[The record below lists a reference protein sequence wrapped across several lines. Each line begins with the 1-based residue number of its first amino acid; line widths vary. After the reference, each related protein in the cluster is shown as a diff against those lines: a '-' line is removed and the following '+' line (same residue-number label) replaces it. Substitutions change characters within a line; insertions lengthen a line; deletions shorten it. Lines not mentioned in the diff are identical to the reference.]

1 MTGGSGDELYL
12 QLEAGGTA
20 RSPLPGE
27 DGEILQVHTYYLLN
41 PGFIP

>member
-12 QLEAGGTA
+12 QPEAGGTA

-27 DGEILQVHTYYLLN
+27 DGQILQVHT
-41 PGFIP
+41 